1 MFALEKHPL
10 VDCDLE
16 EAALWY
22 AGRDAQV
29 ATRFINAAEQAIR
42 GAGREPLRFSE
53 RFGGVRRI
61 NLAGFPYA
69 VFFMV
74 NRGTVFI
81 LAVLHSARDLRT
93 ALQRRSVEN
102 A

>member
-22 AGRDAQV
+22 AARDAKT
-29 ATRFINAAEQAIR
+29 AGRFIDSAEQAIR
-42 GAGREPLRFSE
+42 GAAREPFRFRE
-53 RFGGVRRI
+53 RFDGVRRT

-69 VFFMV
+69 VLFLV
-74 NRGTVFI
+74 HDKTVYV
-81 LAVLHSARDLRT
+81 LAVLHSARDHQR
-93 ALQRRSVEN
+93 ALERRPSVD
-102 A
+102 